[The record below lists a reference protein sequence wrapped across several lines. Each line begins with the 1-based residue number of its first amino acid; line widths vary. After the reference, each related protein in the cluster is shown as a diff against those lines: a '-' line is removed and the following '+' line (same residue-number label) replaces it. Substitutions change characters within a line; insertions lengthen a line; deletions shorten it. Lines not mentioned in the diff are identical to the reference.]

1 MGKKKKR
8 AEKVWCYYCDREF
21 DDEKILV
28 QHQKAKH
35 FKCHVCHKKLSTAGG
50 MAIHVLQVHKESVT
64 KVPNAKPDRESTE
77 IEIFGMQGIPPE
89 ILAAHYGE
97 QDEDA
102 PSKLS
107 KVDIPSSD
115 FVGGVVPGSMGMG
128 FPPQSAYGAMQPIYN
143 TAALA
148 AQASSWPI
156 PPRPQPWFP
165 VPPPPA
171 ISQHPAVHLP
181 PVASAGL
188 VQQQPLFPIQN
199 VRPPLTSPA
208 SPALRPYP
216 INPPGLPSSTPP
228 VSVPQPLFPISAN
241 SNLPVQSSPFSV
253 AAPLATLPSSSPTD
267 FKKPIDSNPISNTS
281 TESTFLPPS
290 IQGGGPFIN
299 SHMYASGPNT
309 GGPSIG
315 PPPVISN
322 RMPATQSLTNE
333 VYLVWDDEA
342 MSMEERRMSLTKYQ
356 VHDETSQMNSI
367 DAAIDRRISESRLA
381 ARLLNSSERSVLRGF
396 WAGEKEG
403 RAVILSRVFYSSR
416 NPIKT
421 LS

>member
-1 MGKKKKR
+1 MEVDQFSAFRTQR
-8 AEKVWCYYCDREF
+8 ATLLISYMQFIYLF
-21 DDEKILV
+21 
-28 QHQKAKH
+28 
-35 FKCHVCHKKLSTAGG
+35 
-50 MAIHVLQVHKESVT
+50 
-64 KVPNAKPDRESTE
+64 
-77 IEIFGMQGIPPE
+77 FG
-89 ILAAHYGE
+89 Y
-97 QDEDA
+97 
-102 PSKLS
+102 S
-107 KVDIPSSD
+107 
-115 FVGGVVPGSMGMG
+115 
-128 FPPQSAYGAMQPIYN
+128 YN

-199 VRPPLTSPA
+199 VRPPLTSAA

-290 IQGGGPFIN
+290 IQGLDSPPFLC
-299 SHMYASGPNT
+299 T
-309 GGPSIG
+309 
-315 PPPVISN
+315 
-322 RMPATQSLTNE
+322 
-333 VYLVWDDEA
+333 
-342 MSMEERRMSLTKYQ
+342 
-356 VHDETSQMNSI
+356 
-367 DAAIDRRISESRLA
+367 
-381 ARLLNSSERSVLRGF
+381 F
-396 WAGEKEG
+396 
-403 RAVILSRVFYSSR
+403 
-416 NPIKT
+416 
-421 LS
+421 